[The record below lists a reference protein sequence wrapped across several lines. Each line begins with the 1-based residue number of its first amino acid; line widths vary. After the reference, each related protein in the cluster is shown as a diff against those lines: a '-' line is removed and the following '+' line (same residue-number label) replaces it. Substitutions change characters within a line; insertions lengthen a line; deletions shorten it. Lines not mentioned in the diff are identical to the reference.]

1 MRVILDESVPR
12 RLKLWLPD
20 HDARTVVEI
29 GWGGV
34 KNGRLLQ
41 LMAGCADVFITADK
55 NLEFQQNLTAI
66 EFGILVLPTNRWK
79 LLQPYRDSIILA
91 VAQTKP
97 GKMTVI

>member
-12 RLKLWLPD
+12 RVKLWLPD
-20 HDARTVVEI
+20 HDARTVVEM

-41 LMAGCADVFITADK
+41 LMAGQTDLFITADK
-55 NLEFQQNLTAI
+55 NLEFQQNLAAI

-79 LLQPYRDSIILA
+79 LLQPYRDSVIRA
-91 VAQTKP
+91 VAETKP
-97 GKMTVI
+97 GKVTVI